1 MRVGRDLRPAT
12 ALRPKEHS
20 CANPHF
26 TAICVARRQG
36 RRRWPAAGHFG
47 DGFDVSPPLRT
58 CARNI
63 VKRILEKLRYVVVI
77 AVAGL
82 TVTMAVTFAW
92 AIAKTARLIGTLL
105 DGGWRSDLSMVDLL
119 EVIDTYLLAIVQLI
133 VAIGLYELFIGAL
146 DVPEWL
152 KARSLE
158 DLKKSIV
165 DVLIV
170 FIGVKGVEQLV
181 AVQEPIDALTYTA
194 AVAILIAA
202 LSLFRW
208 KPSRYDALGPPST
221 TGGTPAQAGALQ
233 TRAHHESDEVSG
245 PNTSAS

>member
-1 MRVGRDLRPAT
+1 MNRFL
-12 ALRPKEHS
+12 EH
-20 CANPHF
+20 
-26 TAICVARRQG
+26 V
-36 RRRWPAAGHFG
+36 
-47 DGFDVSPPLRT
+47 
-58 CARNI
+58 
-63 VKRILEKLRYVVVI
+63 RYVVVI

-82 TVTMAVTFAW
+82 TLTMSVTFAW
-92 AIAKTARLIGTLL
+92 AIAKTVRLMGTLL

-133 VAIGLYELFIGAL
+133 VAIGLYELFISAL
-146 DVPEWL
+146 DVPDWL

-170 FIGVKGVEQLV
+170 FIGVKGVERLV

-202 LSLFRW
+202 LSLFRL
-208 KPSRYDALGPPST
+208 KPSRYEPPAPTAS
-221 TGGTPAQAGALQ
+221 GRDSSGASPPP
-233 TRAHHESDEVSG
+233 R
-245 PNTSAS
+245 

>member
-1 MRVGRDLRPAT
+1 MKRL
-12 ALRPKEHS
+12 LEH
-20 CANPHF
+20 
-26 TAICVARRQG
+26 V
-36 RRRWPAAGHFG
+36 
-47 DGFDVSPPLRT
+47 
-58 CARNI
+58 
-63 VKRILEKLRYVVVI
+63 RYVVVI

-82 TVTMAVTFAW
+82 TLTMSVTFAW
-92 AIAKTARLIGTLL
+92 AIAKTVRLMGTLL

-146 DVPEWL
+146 DVPDWL

-170 FIGVKGVEQLV
+170 FIGVKGVERLV

-202 LSLFRW
+202 LSLFRL
-208 KPSRYDALGPPST
+208 KPSRYEPPAPTAS
-221 TGGTPAQAGALQ
+221 GRDSSGASPPP
-233 TRAHHESDEVSG
+233 R
-245 PNTSAS
+245 